1 MRKYELMTVF
11 PVEDAQ
17 FQPGI
22 EELRSILKSFN
33 VNVVQE
39 EPFGDRDLCYE
50 IAKNKKGRYTLFNI
64 EADPA
69 CMIELNKRFKLVPQ
83 MLTYLFVKI
92 EEKEAKSK

>member
-33 VNVVQE
+33 VNIVQE

-64 EADPA
+64 EADPS

-92 EEKEAKSK
+92 EEKEAKSR

>member
-11 PVEDAQ
+11 PVEDAI

-33 VNVVQE
+33 VNVESE
-39 EPFGDRDLCYE
+39 ESFGDRDLCYE
-50 IAKNKKGRYTLFNI
+50 IRRNKKGRYTLFNI
-64 EADPA
+64 EADPS

-83 MLTYLFVKI
+83 ILTYLFVRLD
-92 EEKEAKSK
+92 

>member
-11 PVEDAQ
+11 PVEDAV

-33 VNVVQE
+33 VNVTSE

-50 IAKNKKGRYTLFNI
+50 IRRNKKGRYILFNI
-64 EADPA
+64 EADPS

-83 MLTYLFVKI
+83 ILTYLFVRLD
-92 EEKEAKSK
+92 

>member
-11 PVEDAQ
+11 PVEDAV

-33 VNVVQE
+33 VTVASE
-39 EPFGDRDLCYE
+39 EAFGDRDLCYE
-50 IAKNKKGRYTLFNI
+50 IRRNKKGRYTLFNI
-64 EADPA
+64 EADPS

-83 MLTYLFVKI
+83 MLTYLFVRLD
-92 EEKEAKSK
+92 